1 MTLKS
6 KEFTVASAT
15 LTLVIFTLALSLV
28 GQVMPA
34 SQTSRTLSNAGA
46 VMAIEVGVYWD
57 NACTNVTS
65 SIYWGTLEPG
75 SNKNITCYVRN
86 EGNSP
91 SELSMYTSGWSPQN
105 AFDYMNLSW
114 DYDGQF
120 LNPDEVMQVIFTL
133 SISSNIDG
141 ITSFSFDI
149 TIIGSS

>member
-1 MTLKS
+1 VKS
-6 KEFTVASAT
+6 KEFAVASAT
-15 LTLVIFTLALSLV
+15 LTLVTLTLALSLV

-46 VMAIEVGVYWD
+46 VMAIGVGVYWD

-91 SELSMYTSGWSPQN
+91 SALSMYTSGWSPQN
-105 AFDYMNLSW
+105 ASNYIDFSW
-114 DYDGQF
+114 DYAGEF
-120 LNPDEVMQVIFTL
+120 LNPDEAVQVTFTL
-133 SISSNIDG
+133 SVSPSIDG
-141 ITSFSFDI
+141 ITSFGFDI
-149 TIIGSS
+149 TIVGSS